1 MCWKFAQQVDRGAS
15 QSMASASEMQES
27 RLGSLNQFSEK
38 FRILVSQNNNREWVL
53 DNTAW

>member
-15 QSMASASEMQES
+15 QSMVSASEMQES